1 MDKIIDE
8 KNVLAFMLEY
18 AVTQSKLAS
27 YANIQ
32 RKTLY
37 NFLNCKHK
45 PSLYVQSCL
54 YRAMKKIR
62 KEHKKTA
69 VISMTTA
76 NPTC

>member
-8 KNVLAFMLEY
+8 KNVLAFMFEF
-18 AVTQSKLAS
+18 AVTQTKLS
-27 YANIQ
+27 NYANIQ

-37 NFLNCKHK
+37 NFLYCKHK

-62 KEHKKTA
+62 KEQRAIK
-69 VISMTTA
+69 
-76 NPTC
+76 